1 MAAALEEIL
10 ESTSVEG
17 RVQVS
22 AACKAEVE
30 RQLRDAPRA
39 SCETLA
45 FVKREDAQLQTSK
58 GDARRGQRIRFMHVA
73 FYHHPDRCVGTP
85 CAGAMLIFTVS
96 FQFCQM
102 ISVEYTPS
110 PAACS

>member
-1 MAAALEEIL
+1 MQRYHLFGDFLTCLEIL

-58 GDARRGQRIRFMHVA
+58 GEVHQFSE
-73 FYHHPDRCVGTP
+73 VG
-85 CAGAMLIFTVS
+85 GATFLTMSDNPLRHL
-96 FQFCQM
+96 
-102 ISVEYTPS
+102 
-110 PAACS
+110 